1 MLSTPINET
10 SHSKEALMLY
20 KCFYSNLWIELNA
33 VCLYWV
39 QCILRVGYSPSLLE
53 RALILLCTLDDNKNV
68 RKTCTLDDNKNVR
81 KTCTLDDN
89 KNVRKTCTLDDNKN
103 VRKTC
108 TLDDN
113 KNVRKTCTLD
123 DNKNVRKTCALL
135 LMYKSFNYLPVHG
148 QIKEAIREILYY
160 IASGY
165 Y

>member
-1 MLSTPINET
+1 MI
-10 SHSKEALMLY
+10 
-20 KCFYSNLWIELNA
+20 I
-33 VCLYWV
+33 
-39 QCILRVGYSPSLLE
+39 Q
-53 RALILLCTLDDNKNV
+53 
-68 RKTCTLDDNKNVR
+68 
-81 KTCTLDDN
+81 
-89 KNVRKTCTLDDNKN
+89 N

-135 LMYKSFNYLPVHG
+135 LMYKSFTYLPVHG
-148 QIKEAIREILYY
+148 QIKEATREILYY